1 MGALGIAVLITVV
14 GVLALALLITWDR
27 LVGAALVGTAAGAT
41 WLVARSAGRWWFW
54 PVVVVA
60 VLVLIAAFAIA
71 VLVS

>member
-1 MGALGIAVLITVV
+1 VSLTIVLFVVVVIA
-14 GVLALALLITWDR
+14 LALALLILWDR
-27 LVGAALVGTAAGAT
+27 LVGTALVGTAAGAT

-60 VLVLIAAFAIA
+60 ALVLIAAFVIA